1 MQRARYVV
9 ELFLGESPL
18 KYLSLSSD
26 FFICFPTLL
35 LLMFFFFQARKIA
48 LETMALLKNVTDT
61 MSTLTVVGEE
71 PVVVTS
77 PHLSVV
83 LQKVNSD
90 IEVERTVSDGKV
102 AVHFPNFT
110 ELLGE
115 KLVGRDVDVQVRKY

>member
-1 MQRARYVV
+1 MV
-9 ELFLGESPL
+9 
-18 KYLSLSSD
+18 D
-26 FFICFPTLL
+26 FFL
-35 LLMFFFFQARKIA
+35 QARKIA

-83 LQKVNSD
+83 LQKVNSV

-110 ELLGE
+110 ELFGE

>member
-1 MQRARYVV
+1 M
-9 ELFLGESPL
+9 
-18 KYLSLSSD
+18 
-26 FFICFPTLL
+26 LL
-35 LLMFFFFQARKIA
+35 LIFFQARKIA

-71 PVVVTS
+71 PVVVAS

-83 LQKVNSD
+83 LQKVNSV
-90 IEVERTVSDGKV
+90 IEVERIVSDGKV

>member
-1 MQRARYVV
+1 
-9 ELFLGESPL
+9 
-18 KYLSLSSD
+18 
-26 FFICFPTLL
+26 
-35 LLMFFFFQARKIA
+35 
-48 LETMALLKNVTDT
+48 

-115 KLVGRDVDVQVRKY
+115 KLVGRDVDVQVENIDAILCYLLCKLLAE